1 MLNTQPVTIPGE
13 GGATD
18 LRTLA
23 FNHPDDVLHDT
34 TLTLEE
40 KRATLAAWAS
50 DAHAVPNVPALR
62 QLPSGAIVNVDTVFS
77 ALRALDRSEPARLPK
92 LPPASSWARPRFP
105 ARADWRWSRRRDDG
119 DDDPP
124 PCPSA
129 AMPLNRREFR
139 RRLELLPRRLAAA

>member
-50 DAHAVPNVPALR
+50 DAHAVPNV
-62 QLPSGAIVNVDTVFS
+62 QIG
-77 ALRALDRSEPARLPK
+77 RAHV
-92 LPPASSWARPRFP
+92 
-105 ARADWRWSRRRDDG
+105 
-119 DDDPP
+119 
-124 PCPSA
+124 
-129 AMPLNRREFR
+129 
-139 RRLELLPRRLAAA
+139 